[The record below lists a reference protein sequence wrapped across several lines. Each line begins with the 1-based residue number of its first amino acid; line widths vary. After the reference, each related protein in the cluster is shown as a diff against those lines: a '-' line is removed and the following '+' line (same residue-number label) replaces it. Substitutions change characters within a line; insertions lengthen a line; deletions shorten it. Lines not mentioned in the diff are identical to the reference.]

1 MLSSNKNKLDESM
14 MFHRG
19 VAGGVPDFKNL
30 FSESPIHRV
39 LFAYNRS
46 HPTRAG
52 APHPPDVPLSVWYE
66 AKGSKH
72 VKGKVVMLTSNKNKL
87 HELMMFHRG
96 AAGGGSPPNFR
107 NLFSESPID
116 LFFAYNRRMKQR
128 VASM

>member
-72 VKGKVVMLTSNKNKL
+72 VKGGAVGNYTNWEVAKSDTHPQVVL
-87 HELMMFHRG
+87 G
-96 AAGGGSPPNFR
+96 
-107 NLFSESPID
+107 
-116 LFFAYNRRMKQR
+116 
-128 VASM
+128 

>member
-1 MLSSNKNKLDESM
+1 M

-19 VAGGVPDFKNL
+19 VAAPPDFKNL

-72 VKGKVVMLTSNKNKL
+72 LKGKAIMLSSNKNKL
-87 HELMMFHRG
+87 HESIRFHKGRQ
-96 AAGGGSPPNFR
+96 GGRQPPSLILDIYFVIHFTN
-107 NLFSESPID
+107 
-116 LFFAYNRRMKQR
+116 
-128 VASM
+128 